1 MILTLYQNIYTL
13 RRKTHDVYFTVLH
26 LEVYSVYQRKLYCD
40 HLLDNRSRKLKVIWE
55 IYFRMNKINIVSK
68 PGYYSLRNRLRRLE
82 VTQRGAFKPM
92 HMYDADD
99 INTLLSKVKETT
111 DVDAFKGFINYT
123 ESQHSQVRKMQ
134 MNRIS
139 PTRKEQ
145 LTEKY
150 TAVSVVNAETTN
162 SYYSA
167 VRCTIVNWS
176 DTNGTLL
183 YGRWII
189 SYFRTSQN

>member
-1 MILTLYQNIYTL
+1 
-13 RRKTHDVYFTVLH
+13 
-26 LEVYSVYQRKLYCD
+26 
-40 HLLDNRSRKLKVIWE
+40 
-55 IYFRMNKINIVSK
+55 MNKINIVSK

-123 ESQHSQVRKMQ
+123 ESQHSQVRKIQ

-189 SYFRTSQN
+189 SYFRTSQS